1 MTRRCAAVFH
11 LSLWTTVKQA
21 PTTVQKLLDNTRNKE
36 PTLLETRPVNP
47 IKQPY
52 PRMFLLLRPPMF
64 SPIFNPRGVKVF
76 GTVHKASE
84 HAYQY
89 VKGVREGYIPR
100 AQIFDQRIQYMY
112 LQQNKSGKIFH
123 R

>member
-1 MTRRCAAVFH
+1 MKQPI
-11 LSLWTTVKQA
+11 WTTVKQA

-64 SPIFNPRGVKVF
+64 SPIFNPHGVKVF
-76 GTVHKASE
+76 GTENKSSE
-84 HAYQY
+84 HAYQH
-89 VKGVREGYIPR
+89 VKGVRDEDIPR
-100 AQIFDQRIQYMY
+100 AQRFDQRIQY
-112 LQQNKSGKIFH
+112 LQQKKSGKIFH